1 MALQPPRLAYY
12 PTAEEAYIALQ
23 AHASAQGYG
32 LAKYRSKPDRVDIRA
47 YIPPRRMPTAPPPA
61 PPISV

>member
-12 PTAEEAYIALQ
+12 AITEEVHIALQ
-23 AHASAQGYG
+23 AHASAQAYG

-47 YIPPRRMPTAPPPA
+47 YLQDACRQLRRQHRLFL
-61 PPISV
+61 

>member
-1 MALQPPRLAYY
+1 MALQPPRLDYY
-12 PTAEEAYIALQ
+12 ATAEEAHTAIQ

-47 YIPPRRMPTAPPPA
+47 CPLDACRHLRRQDRLFL
-61 PPISV
+61 